1 MSVIQ
6 RKQRSSTRTSATA
19 FVLVLLTGVLGSGCG
34 DDETSN
40 PVDHSGSSG
49 QGGAGQGGGG
59 GGQGGGG
66 GGQDGGDAFIVATR
80 VWDDTATNSY
90 FHVLPSIEPG
100 TEVDPSQALEIPGS
114 ARLFAF
120 EGLGWFGIGEAEAP
134 TISRYTLDGS
144 NKLVKG
150 DSISFQPFGVQS
162 LWPTNYLISSTKVY
176 HPDRA
181 GEQIVVWNPTTM
193 EVEGTIP
200 LPDTHREGYLALY
213 GYGSVLRGKTL
224 LISVGWFDWKTT
236 DTILPETGLIAIDTE
251 TDTVVRFDV
260 DDRCGGITQPIET
273 ASGDAYFVS
282 SALAGAAYHLE
293 RLESEPCALRILKD
307 ADAFDPDFHLLLSEL
322 SDGAIAGDPIPAGGD
337 SLFLRVFEPELATIE
352 EETKT
357 SGVTSQPAWHW
368 WRWDTA
374 TNEATAVGEL
384 APSPANVS
392 FFEVDGRVFTIDEG
406 SGSTE
411 STLIELTA
419 EGGPKLGLKTPGYLH
434 GLAKVR

>member
-1 MSVIQ
+1 MSVVQ
-6 RKQRSSTRTSATA
+6 RKQRSSNRTSATA
-19 FVLVLLTGVLGSGCG
+19 FALVLLTGAPSGGCAA
-34 DDETSN
+34 DEASS
-40 PVDHSGSSG
+40 PVDQRGS
-49 QGGAGQGGGG
+49 
-59 GGQGGGG
+59 
-66 GGQDGGDAFIVATR
+66 DGGDAFVVATR

-90 FHVLPSIEPG
+90 FHVLPSIDPG
-100 TEVDPSQALEIPGS
+100 TEVDPSQALEVPGS

-120 EGLGWFGIGEAEAP
+120 EGLGWFGIGEAQAP
-134 TISRYTLDGS
+134 TISRYTLEGGA
-144 NKLVKG
+144 LVKG
-150 DSISFQPFGVQS
+150 DAISFQPFGVKS
-162 LWPTNYLISSTKVY
+162 LWPTNYVISPAKVY

-213 GYGSVLRGKTL
+213 GYGAVLRGKTL
-224 LISVGWFDWKTT
+224 LVSVGWVDWSTT
-236 DTILPETGLIAIDTE
+236 DTILPETGLVAIDTE

-260 DDRCGGITQPIET
+260 DDRCGGITQPVET

-282 SALAGAAYHLE
+282 SGLAGAAHHLE
-293 RLESEPCALRILKD
+293 RLDTEPCALRVLKD
-307 ADAFDPDFHLLLSEL
+307 ADAFDPDFALLLGEL
-322 SDGAIAGDPIPAGGD
+322 TGGAIAGDPIPAGGN
-337 SLFLRVFEPELATIE
+337 SLFLRVFDEGLATIG
-352 EETKT
+352 EETKM
-357 SGVTSQPAWHW
+357 SEVTGQPAWRW

-374 TNEATAVGEL
+374 TNEAAAIPEL

-392 FFEVDGRVFTIDEG
+392 FFDVDGRVFTIDEE

-419 EGGPKLGLKTPGYLH
+419 EGGPKLGLTTPGYLH

>member
-1 MSVIQ
+1 MSVNQ

-19 FVLVLLTGVLGSGCG
+19 FALVLLAGVLGSGCG

-40 PVDHSGSSG
+40 PAGPSGSGG
-49 QGGAGQGGGG
+49 QGGGGQGGGG

-66 GGQDGGDAFIVATR
+66 QNGGDAFIVATR

-90 FHVLPSIEPG
+90 FHVLPSIDPG

-120 EGLGWFGIGEAEAP
+120 EGLGWFGIGEAQAP
-134 TISRYTLDGS
+134 TISRYTLDGGT
-144 NKLVKG
+144 LVKG
-150 DSISFQPFGVQS
+150 DSISFQPFGVKS
-162 LWPTNYLISSTKVY
+162 LWPTNYIISSTKVY

-224 LISVGWFDWKTT
+224 LVSVGWVDWTTT

-282 SALAGAAYHLE
+282 SALAAATYHLD
-293 RLESEPCALRILKD
+293 RLETEPCALRILKD
-307 ADAFDPDFHLLLSEL
+307 ADAFDPDFALHLSEL
-322 SDGAIAGDPIPAGGD
+322 TDGAIAGDPIPAGRDGI
-337 SLFLRVFEPELATIE
+337 FLRVFDEELATID
-352 EETKT
+352 EETKM
-357 SGVTSQPAWHW
+357 SGLTGQPAWHW

-374 TNEATAVGEL
+374 ANEVEAIADL

-392 FFEVDGRVFTIDEG
+392 FFEIDGKVFTIDEG
-406 SGSTE
+406 SDSTE

>member
-1 MSVIQ
+1 MRGIQ
-6 RKQRSSTRTSATA
+6 RKQRPSNRTSATA
-19 FVLVLLTGVLGSGCG
+19 FALVLLTGALGGGCA
-34 DDETSN
+34 DDETSS
-40 PVDHSGSSG
+40 PVE
-49 QGGAGQGGGG
+49 QGGTGGGSN
-59 GGQGGGG
+59 
-66 GGQDGGDAFIVATR
+66 GGDAFVVATR

-90 FHVLPSIEPG
+90 FHVVSSLEAG
-100 TEVDPSQALEIPGS
+100 TPVDPTQALEIPGS

-120 EGLGWFGIGEAEAP
+120 EGQGWFGIGDGQSP
-134 TISRYTLDGS
+134 TISHYTLGNGDA
-144 NKLVKG
+144 LVKG
-150 DSISFQPFGVQS
+150 DAISLQPFGVQD
-162 LWPTNYLISSTKVY
+162 LWQTNYIISPTKAY

-200 LPDTHREGYLALY
+200 LPDTHREGHLAVY

-224 LISVGWFDWKTT
+224 LFSVGWFDWQTT
-236 DTILPETGLIAIDTE
+236 DTIVPETGLVVIDTE

-260 DDRCGGITQPIET
+260 DDRCAGITQSVET

-282 SALAGAAYHLE
+282 SALAGASYHLE
-293 RLESEPCALRILKD
+293 RLETEPCALRVLKD
-307 ADAFDPDFHLLLSEL
+307 ADAFDPDFALSLGEL
-322 SDGAIAGDPIPAGGD
+322 VGGAIVGDPIPAGGD
-337 SLFLRVFEPELATIE
+337 SLFLRVFEESLATID

-357 SGVTSQPAWHW
+357 FQITSQPAWRW

-374 TNEATAVGEL
+374 TNEAKEIQDL

-392 FFEVDGRVFTIDEG
+392 FFEVDGRVFTIDEKN
-406 SGSTE
+406 GSTE

-419 EGGPKLGLKTPGYLH
+419 EGGPKLGLTAPGYLH

>member
-1 MSVIQ
+1 MRVIQ
-6 RKQRSSTRTSATA
+6 RERRPSNRASAAT
-19 FVLVLLTGVLGSGCG
+19 FVLVLLSGVLGSGCG
-34 DDETSN
+34 DDETSS
-40 PVDHSGSSG
+40 PADQSSSG
-49 QGGAGQGGGG
+49 GQGG
-59 GGQGGGG
+59 GGQGGGGQGG

-80 VWDDTATNSY
+80 IWDDTATNSY
-90 FHVLPSIEPG
+90 YHVVSSLDAA
-100 TEVDPSQALEIPGS
+100 TAVDQTQALEITGS

-120 EGLGWFGIGEAEAP
+120 EGMGWFGIGDAESP

-150 DSISFQPFGVQS
+150 DAISLQPFGVES
-162 LWPTNYLISSTKVY
+162 LWPTNYVISPTKVY

-224 LISVGWFDWKTT
+224 LFSVGWFDWNTT
-236 DTILPETGLIAIDTE
+236 DTILPETGLVAIDTE

-260 DDRCGGITQPIET
+260 DDRCGGISQSVET

-282 SALAGAAYHLE
+282 SALGAAAYQLD
-293 RLESEPCALRILKD
+293 RLETEPCALRVLRD
-307 ADAFDPDFHLLLSEL
+307 ADAFDPEFHLLLSEL
-322 SDGAIAGDPIPAGGD
+322 AGGAIAGDPIPAGGD
-337 SLFLRVFEPELATIE
+337 SLFLRVFDESLATIE

-357 SGVTSQPAWHW
+357 FEVTGQPAWRW

-374 TNEATAVGEL
+374 ANEAAAIGEL

-406 SGSTE
+406 ADSTE

-419 EGGPKLGLKTPGYLH
+419 DGGPKLGLTTPGYLH

>member
-1 MSVIQ
+1 M
-6 RKQRSSTRTSATA
+6 RTIWNNSPASRRAGTA
-19 FVLVLLTGVLGSGCG
+19 LLAIGLLAVALGNSGCG
-34 DDETSN
+34 DDEPN
-40 PVDHSGSSG
+40 PSGSGS
-49 QGGAGQGGGG
+49 GGGG
-59 GGQGGGG
+59 VGGP
-66 GGQDGGDAFIVATR
+66 AFVVATR

-90 FHVLPSIEPG
+90 FYVLPSLEQG
-100 TEVDPSQALEIPGS
+100 TAVDPSQALEVTGS

-120 EGLGWFGIGEAEAP
+120 EDQGWFGIGDSESP
-134 TISRYTLDGS
+134 TISQYTLDGGS
-144 NKLVKG
+144 ALVKG
-150 DSISFQPFGVQS
+150 DAIGLQPFGVEA
-162 LWPTNYLISSTKVY
+162 LWPTNYVISPTKAY

-193 EVEGTIP
+193 EVQATIP
-200 LPDTHREGYLALY
+200 LPDTAREGYLALY

-224 LISVGWFDWKTT
+224 LFSVGWFDWKTT
-236 DTILPETGLIAIDTE
+236 DTVLPETGLVAIDTE

-260 DDRCGGITQPIET
+260 DDRCGGITQSVET

-282 SALAGAAYHLE
+282 SALAGAAYHVE
-293 RLESEPCALRILKD
+293 RLETEPCALRIPKD
-307 ADAFDPDFHLLLSEL
+307 ADAFDPDFLLRLGEL
-322 SDGAIAGDPIPAGGD
+322 ADGAIVGDPIPAGGD
-337 SLFLRVFEPELATIE
+337 SLFLRVFDEGLATIS

-357 SGVTSQPAWHW
+357 SEITGQPAWHW

-374 TNEATAVGEL
+374 TNEAAAIAEL

-392 FFEVDGRVFTIDEG
+392 FFEVDGRVFTIEEK

-419 EGGPKLGLKTPGYLH
+419 EGGPKVGLTAPGYLH

>member
-1 MSVIQ
+1 MRVIQ
-6 RKQRSSTRTSATA
+6 RKRRPSNRASATA
-19 FVLVLLTGVLGSGCG
+19 FVLVLLTGVSGSGCG

-40 PVDHSGSSG
+40 PVDQSSSG
-49 QGGAGQGGGG
+49 GQGG
-59 GGQGGGG
+59 GGQGGDDGG
-66 GGQDGGDAFIVATR
+66 DDGGDAFIVATR
-80 VWDDTATNSY
+80 IWDDTATNSY
-90 FHVLPSIEPG
+90 YHVVSSLDAA
-100 TEVDPSQALEIPGS
+100 TAVDPTQALEITGS

-120 EGLGWFGIGEAEAP
+120 EGTGWFGVGGAESP
-134 TISRYTLDGS
+134 TISRYTLDDS

-150 DSISFQPFGVQS
+150 DAISLQPFGVES
-162 LWPTNYLISSTKVY
+162 LWPTNYVISPTKVY

-181 GEQIVVWNPTTM
+181 GEQIVVWNPATM

-224 LISVGWFDWKTT
+224 LFSVGWFDWNTT
-236 DTILPETGLIAIDTE
+236 DTILPETGLVAIDTE
-251 TDTVVRFDV
+251 TDTVARFDV
-260 DDRCGGITQPIET
+260 DDRCGGISQSVET

-282 SALAGAAYHLE
+282 SALGAAAYRLD
-293 RLESEPCALRILKD
+293 RLETAPCALRVLKD
-307 ADAFDPDFHLLLSEL
+307 ADAFDPEFHLLLSEL
-322 SDGAIAGDPIPAGGD
+322 ADGALVGDPIPAGGD
-337 SLFLRVFEPELATIE
+337 SLFLRVFEASLATIE
-352 EETKT
+352 AETKT
-357 SGVTSQPAWHW
+357 FEVTGQPAWHW

-374 TNEATAVGEL
+374 ANEAAPIGEL

-406 SGSTE
+406 SDSMD